1 MPEGPEIRRAADE
14 IGEALAGQVARE
26 VFFAFEE
33 LKPYEA
39 TLSGA
44 KVAAVESKGKA
55 ILIRFA
61 NGWNIYSHNQLYG
74 KWLIRPAHTYPNTN
88 RQLRLAIHNQD
99 KSALLYSAS
108 DIEVLRDDELCSHPF
123 LSKLGPD
130 LLDES
135 VTVEQVID
143 RFMHKNYYRRKFTSL
158 LLDQQFLAG
167 LGNYLRSE
175 VMFVGRLHPSLKP
188 VDCSPQQIRRL
199 AEVVLKLARQS
210 YHTHGI
216 TTDLELADRL
226 RREGVPFADYRFWVF
241 NRAEEPCYVCGTP
254 IIKEESGGRRFYFC
268 PSCQK
273 G

>member
-14 IGEALAGQVARE
+14 IGEALAGQVAKE

-44 KVAAVESKGKA
+44 TVAGVESKGKA
-55 ILIRFA
+55 ILIRFG
-61 NGWNIYSHNQLYG
+61 NGWNIYSHSQLYG
-74 KWLIRPAHTYPNTN
+74 RWLVRPAQSYPETN

-108 DIEVLRDDELCSHPF
+108 EIEVLRDEELCSHPF

-143 RFMHKNYYRRKFTSL
+143 RFMHKNFYRRKFTSL
-158 LLDQQFLAG
+158 LLEQQFLAG

-175 VMFVGRLHPSLKP
+175 VMFVSRLHPTLKP
-188 VDCSPQQIRRL
+188 VDCSAEQIRRL

-216 TTDLELADRL
+216 TNDLELADRL
-226 RREGVPFADYRFWVF
+226 RRDGVPFADYRFWVF
-241 NRAEEPCYVCGTP
+241 DREEKLCRVCGTA
-254 IIKEESGGRRFYFC
+254 IVKDEIGGRRFFYC
-268 PSCQK
+268 PSCQAE
-273 G
+273 